1 MDSAE
6 KLYLV
11 GAKSQA
17 ANPQTYS
24 NSQVFMTNGTL
35 TAPEVTLKKEI
46 PLGSIITPT
55 KVNFKTSSYNSDN
68 PSYIGGD
75 GLSIEIGVKGNS
87 SQASFDVYTFYH
99 DGSIKWTDTDSH
111 QWLYSLPNKSG
122 TIALLSDIP
131 DAYTKTEADGKY
143 VPYTDASKDV
153 NLGNHSL
160 LISNT
165 TSATGVMVKVSG
177 KQRTENDTSVTINP
191 GKIKLTGIRG
201 ATATLASSVI
211 DITDDSDTYRS
222 DFTVNGFR
230 VLRRE
235 DTDGDGQFDVTYSS
249 TYGLDEIKHNNKKL
263 LLPEKEG
270 TLATLD
276 DTKIEIVDLTL

>member
-1 MDSAE
+1 
-6 KLYLV
+6 
-11 GAKSQA
+11 
-17 ANPQTYS
+17 
-24 NSQVFMTNGTL
+24 MTNGTL

-87 SQASFDVYTFYH
+87 SQASFDVYSFYH
-99 DGSIKWTDTDSH
+99 GGSIKWTDKDSH

-122 TIALLSDIP
+122 TLALLSDIP

-143 VPYTDASKDV
+143 VPYTGASKDV

-160 LISNT
+160 LISNK

-177 KQRTENDTSVTINP
+177 KQRTENDTSVTIEPDN
-191 GKIKLTGIRG
+191 I
-201 ATATLASSVI
+201 TLAGAG
-211 DITDDSDTYRS
+211 DDTTILNNS
-222 DFTVNGFR
+222 GFKAQIR
-230 VLRRE
+230 A
-235 DTDGDGQFDVTYSS
+235 DTDGDGQLDTTYYSMYE
-249 TYGLDEIKHNNKKL
+249 YGGIIHNDKTL